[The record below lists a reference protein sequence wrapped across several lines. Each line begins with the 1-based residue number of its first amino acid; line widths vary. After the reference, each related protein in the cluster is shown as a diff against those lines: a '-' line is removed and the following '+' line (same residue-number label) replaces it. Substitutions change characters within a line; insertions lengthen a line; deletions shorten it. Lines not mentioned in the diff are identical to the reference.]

1 MSAAPREIA
10 PGLWRW
16 TAPHPAWRPGAE
28 PGSPDDWDEDVGSV
42 LYEGRDAAVFI
53 DPLLPRDEE
62 RFWSWAD
69 ERVAGR
75 DAVVL
80 TTLLPHRRD
89 RERVAH
95 RYGAGTSRVKRD
107 LPDGVESIVLRG
119 ARETMFWLPE
129 PRTLVP
135 GDRILGAP
143 GGGLM
148 LCPESWLYWVRVS
161 RDELRMMLRPLLDLP
176 IECVLVSHGDPVLSG
191 GAEALRRCLLDSA
204 LHERP

>member
-1 MSAAPREIA
+1 MREIA

-16 TAPHPAWRPGAE
+16 TAAHPAWRPGAE
-28 PGSPDDWDEDVGSV
+28 RDSPGDWDEFVGSV
-42 LYEGRDAAVFI
+42 LYVGRDTAVFI
-53 DPLLPRDEE
+53 DPLLPREEE

-75 DAVVL
+75 SVVVL

-89 RERVAH
+89 REQVAH
-95 RYGAGTSRVKRD
+95 RYGASTSRVKRD
-107 LPDGVESIVLRG
+107 LPFGVESIVLRG

-129 PRTLVP
+129 HRALVP

-148 LCPESWLYWVRVS
+148 LCPESWLYWVRVD
-161 RDELRMMLRPLLDLP
+161 REELRQLLWPLLDLP
-176 IECVLVSHGDPVLSG
+176 VERVLVSHGDPVLRG
-191 GAEALRRCLLDSA
+191 GREALQRCLSS
-204 LHERP
+204 